1 MKEERTRKQAF
12 DSVNGAREER
22 IVSRTLKSR
31 PFLSFHSFQLFFL
44 LIAMYFS
51 IHIDRLH
58 TLSLHTLRVITR
70 ISQILPLPLQRLA
83 NKRRMERFFE
93 TRTSFTLEPE

>member
-51 IHIDRLH
+51 IHIDH

>member
-1 MKEERTRKQAF
+1 
-12 DSVNGAREER
+12 
-22 IVSRTLKSR
+22 
-31 PFLSFHSFQLFFL
+31 
-44 LIAMYFS
+44 MYFS

-70 ISQILPLPLQRLA
+70 ISQILPLPLERLA